1 MTSRRGVRLRFI
13 TAVRVADTGA
23 VTVVVNGQQLPVSRR
38 MAPALRGQLR
48 NAGRRVKTGA

>member
-23 VTVVVNGQQLPVSRR
+23 LTVVVNGQQLPVSRR

-48 NAGRRVKTGA
+48 NAGRRIKTGA